1 MIVVKFG
8 RAKLQRAVSIIAV
21 VVFGTVC
28 LNRSFQ
34 VMPENLFL
42 LEFLKI
48 RCYVNKAM
56 LLIGKSRLLKLWKLI
71 FGGVNKNYLMEIF
84 FIPQFV
90 SLKKVLKN
98 FNLSN
103 NCPNKSFLFI
113 TIIKLILDCFLESC
127 YLVEPSWFHI
137 V

>member
-28 LNRSFQ
+28 LNRSFK

-42 LEFLKI
+42 LELFKI

-71 FGGVNKNYLMEIF
+71 FGGFNKNYLMVTF
-84 FIPQFV
+84 
-90 SLKKVLKN
+90 
-98 FNLSN
+98 
-103 NCPNKSFLFI
+103 
-113 TIIKLILDCFLESC
+113 LILFRSL
-127 YLVEPSWFHI
+127 
-137 V
+137 